1 MASYPDLSPC
11 TYFGIDPGETLLA
24 VGWLERGDAFPT
36 GTVEDRVYQRLTEL
50 TRQSWGYFL
59 YLGHH
64 TCSLCQHGGAK
75 GTANML
81 IPGDGVIYA
90 CPELITHYINA
101 HWYRPPEQFQKAVL
115 RCADQSSMEFKRRFL
130 ANEGSR
136 VLQAI
141 NARWPE
147 SELET

>member
-11 TYFGIDPGETLLA
+11 TYFGIDPGKTLLA

-36 GTVEDRVYQRLTEL
+36 GPVEDRVYQRLTEL

-64 TCSLCQHGGAK
+64 TCSLYQHGGAK

-90 CPELITHYINA
+90 CPELITHYIDA
-101 HWYRPPEQFQKAVL
+101 HWYRPPDQFQTAVL
-115 RCADQSSMEFKRRFL
+115 SCADQTSMEFKSRFL
-130 ANEGSR
+130 EIGGSR
-136 VLQAI
+136 LVQAI
-141 NARWPE
+141 NALSADLEPE
-147 SELET
+147 H